1 MRAKNRNTVP
11 AVTNREYWE
20 PIARTVADVLTGPM
34 DPVTFTRAAG
44 KVVIQGAVAKTLNAI
59 AAAEA
64 LGMIRHDRVT
74 GLWSRTAWYA
84 RSAA

>member
-20 PIARTVADVLTGPM
+20 PIARQVAGILTEPM
-34 DPVTFTRAAG
+34 PPVEFMRSARR
-44 KVVIQGAVAKTLNAI
+44 VVAQGAVSKTLNAV

-74 GLWSRTAWYA
+74 GMWARTSWSA